1 MLDFISFESLQKIEP
16 QNLIETTEKINQSIS
31 EDTTQIP
38 SRIEAIIIFFEVF
51 ININPHFFLNY

>member
-38 SRIEAIIIFFEVF
+38 SRIEAINLLRSIHKYQSTFFF
-51 ININPHFFLNY
+51 